1 MLMMITIMTAVV
13 MVTINIR
20 LIFPLLLSLLLQI
33 VIPKMI
39 VVLGVRNDF
48 YDNND
53 NIQNDK

>member
-1 MLMMITIMTAVV
+1 MTAVV